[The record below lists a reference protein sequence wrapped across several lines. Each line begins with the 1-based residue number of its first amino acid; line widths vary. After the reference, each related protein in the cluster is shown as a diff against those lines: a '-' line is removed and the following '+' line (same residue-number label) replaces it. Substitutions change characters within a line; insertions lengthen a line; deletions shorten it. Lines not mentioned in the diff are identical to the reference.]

1 MKKFIYSTL
10 TLALLASCQSINKES
25 YNIDSVASP
34 KGTEVFHPDWKN
46 IADNYQF
53 PEWFAD
59 AKFGIFIHWGPYS
72 VPAYDTEWY
81 SRNMYQKD
89 HHVYKHHIETWGPQD
104 KFGYKD
110 FIPLFKAEKF
120 NAEEWVKLFKEAG
133 AKYIVPVAEHH
144 DGFSMYNSKLNKWNA
159 VNMGPKKD
167 IIGLL
172 KEAIEKEGLIFGLS
186 THRAENAW
194 FYNGGMKFP
203 SDVQDSTISL
213 YGRRYDNEKYT
224 EDFAREWLTHTYEL
238 INKYEP
244 KLIWFDW
251 TVNNPVL
258 MPYFNKFMAYYYNN
272 ALDWGK
278 NVVVNTKY
286 GYPTNVQVWDIE
298 RGKSGKMMQFPWQ
311 TDTSV
316 GKKSWSYIDGEENK
330 SPEQI
335 VHDLIDIVSKNGNL
349 LVNG

>member
-203 SDVQDSTISL
+203 SDVQDFHHLPI
-213 YGRRYDNEKYT
+213 R
-224 EDFAREWLTHTYEL
+224 
-238 INKYEP
+238 
-244 KLIWFDW
+244 
-251 TVNNPVL
+251 
-258 MPYFNKFMAYYYNN
+258 
-272 ALDWGK
+272 
-278 NVVVNTKY
+278 
-286 GYPTNVQVWDIE
+286 
-298 RGKSGKMMQFPWQ
+298 
-311 TDTSV
+311 
-316 GKKSWSYIDGEENK
+316 KKIR
-330 SPEQI
+330 
-335 VHDLIDIVSKNGNL
+335 
-349 LVNG
+349 